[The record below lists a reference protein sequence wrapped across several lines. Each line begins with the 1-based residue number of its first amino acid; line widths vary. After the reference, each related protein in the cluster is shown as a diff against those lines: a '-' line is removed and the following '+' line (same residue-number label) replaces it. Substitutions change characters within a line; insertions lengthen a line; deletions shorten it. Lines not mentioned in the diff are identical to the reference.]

1 MQPPYRVFLFPQLGK
16 YFSPV
21 REMNSRGIKKACGQ
35 EAIGDNGHPAGLIT
49 IFLLALAKI
58 RRIFGTGKYFQEKV
72 VFLVGKYYFCREIYN
87 IIRYGRKLLS
97 EKDLNAH

>member
-35 EAIGDNGHPAGLIT
+35 EAIGETVALPDRLLSS
-49 IFLLALAKI
+49 LLAVAKI
-58 RRIFGTGKYFQEKV
+58 RRIFGTGKYFWEKV
-72 VFLVGKYYFCREIYN
+72 VFLMGK
-87 IIRYGRKLLS
+87 G
-97 EKDLNAH
+97 